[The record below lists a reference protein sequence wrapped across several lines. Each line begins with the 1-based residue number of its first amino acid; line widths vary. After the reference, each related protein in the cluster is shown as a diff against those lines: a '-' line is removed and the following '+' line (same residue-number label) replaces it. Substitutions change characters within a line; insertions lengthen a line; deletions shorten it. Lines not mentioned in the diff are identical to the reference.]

1 MEDKSLKQ
9 EALEYHSME
18 KPGKIEVI
26 YTKPFNSQKDL
37 SLAYTPGV
45 AEVCMQIKENPQD
58 AYKYTTKSN
67 LVAVVTNGTAVL
79 GLGNIGALAGKPVME
94 GKGNLFKKFADIDV
108 FDIELNEND
117 PDKIIEIVAAL
128 EPTFGGINLE
138 DIKAPECFYIEDELK
153 KRMNIPVFHDDQ
165 HGTAV
170 VSGAALLNALEISQ
184 KNIEGIKVV
193 ISGAGAAGIACAKFY
208 VSLGVKKENIIMVDS
223 KGVIYKGRTEGM
235 NPYKELFATNLPVR
249 TLKEAIE
256 GADVFF
262 GLSQPNLLTKDMVKS
277 MNDYPIIFA
286 MANPVPEITYEEA
299 KEANPNAIVGTGR
312 SDYPN
317 QINNVLV
324 FPFLFRG
331 ALDTMASTINE
342 EMKIAAAKALAN
354 LAKMDVPEGVLKA
367 YGLSNLKFGPDYII
381 PKPFD
386 PRALIYVSSAVAQA
400 AIDSKVARIENF
412 DILEYKKTLEL
423 KLDKTRSI
431 TRYIYEKAKENP
443 KRVVFTET
451 TNPNILRA
459 VENALEEDIVY
470 PVFVG
475 SRARTKEFVVEK
487 IKELGLKESIIDKIE
502 FIDPMQAPK
511 RLHYIERLLEI
522 RQRKGITK
530 EEATYIINHR
540 PNVFATMMVREGDAD
555 ALLIGETYN
564 YPTVIR
570 PILQVTEKS
579 SETPVAG
586 VYIMVIKN
594 RIYLFADTTINI
606 NPDSQTLASIAVE
619 TAKFYTDLTNAEP
632 VVAMLSFSNF
642 GSNEQQEAIKVKKAV
657 EIAKSMNPELLI
669 EGEMQATVASDVALR
684 DEFYPFNTIKGRQA
698 NVFIFPNLDA
708 GNISYKLMYK
718 LGGAYPIGPILLG
731 LKKSIHVLEMGSPVR
746 TIEDMIALAVF
757 DAQRKEKKNGNGK
770 S

>member
-1 MEDKSLKQ
+1 MQDKTLKQ
-9 EALEYHSME
+9 EALDYHSLE
-18 KPGKIEVI
+18 KPGKIEVR

-79 GLGNIGALAGKPVME
+79 GLGDIGALAGKPVME

-108 FDIELNEND
+108 FDIELNEKD
-117 PDKIIEIVAAL
+117 PDKIIEIVAAM

-153 KRMNIPVFHDDQ
+153 KKMNIPVFHDDQ

-184 KNIEGIKVV
+184 KEIQNIRVV

-208 VSLGVKKENIIMVDS
+208 VSLGVKRENIIMIDS

-235 NPYKELFATNLPVR
+235 NPYKEMFATTLPVR
-249 TLKEAIE
+249 TLKEALE

-262 GLSQPNLLTKDMVKS
+262 GLSQPNILTKEMVKS
-277 MNDYPIIFA
+277 MNDHPIIFA
-286 MANPVPEITYEEA
+286 MANPTPEITYEEA

-324 FPFLFRG
+324 FPFIFRG
-331 ALDTMASTINE
+331 ALDTMATAINE

-400 AIDSKVARIENF
+400 AIDSKVARIEHF
-412 DILEYKKTLEL
+412 DMQEYKKTLEL

-459 VENALEEDIVY
+459 VQNALEEGIFK

-475 SRARTKEFVVEK
+475 SRGRTKEFVVDK
-487 IKELGLKESIIDKIE
+487 VKELGLNPKIIDKIE
-502 FIDPMQAPK
+502 FIDPMQSPK
-511 RLHYIERLLEI
+511 RQHYIERLLEI

-530 EEATYIINHR
+530 EEAGYIINHR

-579 SETPVAG
+579 PNVPVAG
-586 VYIMVIKN
+586 VYVMVIKN

-606 NPDSQTLASIAVE
+606 NPNSQTLAYIAIE
-619 TAKFYTDLTNAEP
+619 TAKFYTDLTNAQA

-642 GSNEQQEAIKVKKAV
+642 GSNDQEEAIKVKKAV
-657 EIAKSMNPELLI
+657 EIAKSINPDLLI
-669 EGEMQATVASDVALR
+669 EGEMQATIASDVTLR
-684 DEFYPFNTIKGRQA
+684 DEFYPFNTIKGKEA

-757 DAQRKEKKNGNGK
+757 DAQRKERQNGN
-770 S
+770 SNS